1 MIAGKIL
8 EVEIG
13 RCKQSSITVT
23 VLRMYSNYRKSQN
36 PLPLKARSRS
46 GFTPPR

>member
-13 RCKQSSITVT
+13 LMQAIVYHRYGSK
-23 VLRMYSNYRKSQN
+23 N
-36 PLPLKARSRS
+36 PLPLKAR
-46 GFTPPR
+46 F